1 MIVNPSQTPSVDTQP
16 TELEALRDRVF
27 PKAQRRLTGPLR
39 AIVTVASVG
48 LTVFTLYMG
57 FHITLGPIVT
67 RAAHLMVVIP
77 LAFLLYPARK
87 RLPHGGPSPV
97 DYFLAAAA
105 GAAFAWAI
113 VSAERFEARFAYYD
127 PVEPLDLVFGV
138 LALVTVFEATRRTVG
153 SSIVVLNLV
162 FIAYA
167 LTGPY
172 WPGVLQHKGTSYP
185 FLIEHLYMLSDGLF
199 NFITG
204 IMATFLFTFLAFGA
218 FLRVSGADRFF
229 TDFAFAVAGNR
240 RGGPAKVAIIS
251 SALMGMLSGSTVSN
265 VATTGTMTI
274 PMMIRMGF
282 KPHEAGAIEST
293 ASLGGALMPPLMG
306 AGVFIMAAFT
316 GVPLVTILGYSIL
329 PAVLYFASIYFH
341 VDSKAR
347 KQGIKPIPSEQ
358 LPRVAEVA
366 KTQGHVA
373 LPILVLI
380 SLLLMDYTPFFASSA
395 SVLTIVAV
403 SMLRQ
408 STRLTPPKLLAALEA
423 TTRVAVTVS
432 SLSASA
438 AVIYGVITATGL
450 LVKVTSILLSAADGS
465 VFIAIVLIAAMSY
478 ILGMGLP
485 VTASYVL
492 IAALGAPALA
502 DMGLPILAAHLI
514 IFWFSQDSTITP
526 PICMTAF
533 VAASIAEAS
542 PMRTGWECVRMAKAL
557 YILPFMFAFSG
568 LLSDSPTEIFFDFAV
583 LFCALALLP
592 LALEGYWTRPLH
604 LLERAILSLVS
615 AGFLKSA
622 LGPAEAG
629 WPWAVVM
636 SIVAGATL
644 VRSARRAE
652 SEDRESIEQ

>member
-1 MIVNPSQTPSVDTQP
+1 MNPSQTPSVDTQP

-27 PKAQRRLTGPLR
+27 PKAQRPLTGPLR

-105 GAAFAWAI
+105 SAAFAWAI
-113 VSAERFEARFAYYD
+113 VSAERFEARFAYFD

-162 FIAYA
+162 FIVYA

-172 WPGVLQHKGTSYP
+172 WPGVLQHKGTSFP

-341 VDSKAR
+341 VESKAR
-347 KQGIKPIPSEQ
+347 KQGIKPIPLDQ

-366 KTQGHVA
+366 KTQGHVV

-395 SVLTIVAV
+395 SVLTIIAV

-557 YILPFMFAFSG
+557 YIVPFMFAFSG

>member
-1 MIVNPSQTPSVDTQP
+1 M
-16 TELEALRDRVF
+16 
-27 PKAQRRLTGPLR
+27 
-39 AIVTVASVG
+39 ASVG

-77 LAFLLYPARK
+77 LAVLLYPARK

-105 GAAFAWAI
+105 SAAFAWAI
-113 VSAERFEARFAYYD
+113 VSAERFEARFAYFD

-162 FIAYA
+162 FIVYA

-172 WPGVLQHKGTSYP
+172 WPGVLQHKGTSFP

-341 VDSKAR
+341 VESKAR
-347 KQGIKPIPSEQ
+347 KEGIKPIPLDQ

-366 KTQGHVA
+366 KTQGHVV

-395 SVLTIVAV
+395 SVLTIIAV

-557 YILPFMFAFSG
+557 YIVPFMFAFSG

>member
-1 MIVNPSQTPSVDTQP
+1 MNPSQTPSVDTQP

-105 GAAFAWAI
+105 SAAFAWAI
-113 VSAERFEARFAYYD
+113 VSAERFEARFAYFD

-162 FIAYA
+162 FIVYA

-172 WPGVLQHKGTSYP
+172 WPGVLQHKGTSFL

-341 VDSKAR
+341 VESKAR
-347 KQGIKPIPSEQ
+347 KEGIKPIPLDQ

-366 KTQGHVA
+366 KTQGHVV

-557 YILPFMFAFSG
+557 YIVPFMFAFSG

>member
-1 MIVNPSQTPSVDTQP
+1 MNPPDAPHPETQP
-16 TELEALRDRVF
+16 TELEALRERVF
-27 PKAQRRLTGPLR
+27 PKSQRRLSEPVRT
-39 AIVTVASVG
+39 IVTLASVA
-48 LTVFTLYMG
+48 LAVFTLYMG

-67 RAAHLMVVIP
+67 RAAHLMVTIP
-77 LAFLLYPARK
+77 LTFLLYSARQGRDK
-87 RLPHGGPSPV
+87 GPSLV
-97 DYFLAAAA
+97 DYLLALAAVAS
-105 GAAFAWAI
+105 FAWA
-113 VSAERFEARFAYYD
+113 VASAERFELRFAYFD
-127 PVEPLDLVFGV
+127 AVEPLDLFFGV
-138 LALVTVFEATRRTVG
+138 VALATVFEATRRTVG
-153 SSIVVLNLV
+153 ITIVLLNLLFMV
-162 FIAYA
+162 YA
-167 LTGPY
+167 LSGPY
-172 WPGVLQHKGTSYP
+172 WPGVLQHKGTSIP

-218 FLRVSGADRFF
+218 FLRASGGDRFF

-240 RGGPAKVAIIS
+240 RGGPAKVAVIA

-274 PMMIRMGF
+274 PMMIRTGF

-316 GVPLVTILGYSIL
+316 GVPLVTILAYSIL
-329 PAVLYFASIYFH
+329 PAFLYFASIYFH

-347 KQGIKPIPSEQ
+347 KEGMEPIRREE
-358 LPRVAEVA
+358 LPRILDVAR
-366 KTQGHVA
+366 TQGHVV
-373 LPILVLI
+373 LPLGVLI
-380 SLLLMDYTPFFASSA
+380 SLLLADYTPFFASSA
-395 SVLTIVAV
+395 SALTIVAV
-403 SMLRQ
+403 SQLRT
-408 STRLTPPKLLAALEA
+408 STRLTPRKLVVALEA
-423 TTRVAVTVS
+423 STRVAVTVS

-438 AVIYGVITATGL
+438 AVIYGIITATGL
-450 LVKVTSILLSAADGS
+450 LVKVTSILLSLADGS
-465 VFIAIVLIAAMSY
+465 ILVAIVLIALMSY

-502 DMGLPILAAHLI
+502 DMGLSILAAHLI

-533 VAASIAEAS
+533 VAARIAEAA

-557 YILPFMFAFSG
+557 YLIPFMFAFSD
-568 LLSDSPTEIFFDFAV
+568 LLSESITEMLFDGAA

-592 LALEGYWTRPLH
+592 LALEGYGTRPLQ
-604 LLERAILSLVS
+604 LVERGVLSL
-615 AGFLKSA
+615 AGVGFIKSA
-622 LGPAEAG
+622 IGPAETG

-636 SIVAGATL
+636 LMVAGAIL
-644 VRSARRAE
+644 VRSHRRPE
-652 SEDRESIEQ
+652 P

>member
-1 MIVNPSQTPSVDTQP
+1 MNPSQTPSVDTQP

-105 GAAFAWAI
+105 SAAFAWAI
-113 VSAERFEARFAYYD
+113 VSAERFEARFAYFD

-162 FIAYA
+162 FIVYA

-172 WPGVLQHKGTSYP
+172 WPGVLQHKGTSFP

-341 VDSKAR
+341 VESKAR
-347 KQGIKPIPSEQ
+347 KEGIKPIPLDQ

-366 KTQGHVA
+366 KTQGHVV

-395 SVLTIVAV
+395 SVLTIIAV

-557 YILPFMFAFSG
+557 YIVPFMFAFSG

>member
-1 MIVNPSQTPSVDTQP
+1 MNPSQTPSVDTQP

-27 PKAQRRLTGPLR
+27 PKAQRPLTGPLR

-105 GAAFAWAI
+105 SAAFAWAI
-113 VSAERFEARFAYYD
+113 VSAERFEARFD

-162 FIAYA
+162 FIVYA

-172 WPGVLQHKGTSYP
+172 WPGVLQHKGTSFP

-341 VDSKAR
+341 VESKAR
-347 KQGIKPIPSEQ
+347 KQGIKPIPLDQ

-366 KTQGHVA
+366 KTQGHVV

-557 YILPFMFAFSG
+557 YIVPFMFAFSG

>member
-1 MIVNPSQTPSVDTQP
+1 MNPSQTPSVDTQP

-77 LAFLLYPARK
+77 LAVLLYPARK

-105 GAAFAWAI
+105 SAAFAWAI
-113 VSAERFEARFAYYD
+113 VSAERFEARFAYFD

-162 FIAYA
+162 FIVYA

-172 WPGVLQHKGTSYP
+172 WPGVLQHKGTSFP

-341 VDSKAR
+341 VESKAR
-347 KQGIKPIPSEQ
+347 KEGIKPIPLDQ

-366 KTQGHVA
+366 KTQGHVV

-395 SVLTIVAV
+395 SVLTIIAV

-557 YILPFMFAFSG
+557 YIVPFMFAFSG

-644 VRSARRAE
+644 VRSARRVE

>member
-1 MIVNPSQTPSVDTQP
+1 MVNPSQTPSVDTQP

-97 DYFLAAAA
+97 DYALAAAA

-127 PVEPLDLVFGV
+127 PVEPLDFVFGV
-138 LALVTVFEATRRTVG
+138 VALVTVFEATRRTVG
-153 SSIVVLNLV
+153 STIVVLNLV
-162 FIAYA
+162 FMVYA

-172 WPGVLQHKGTSYP
+172 WPGVLQHKGTSFP

-347 KQGIKPIPSEQ
+347 KEGIKPIPLEQ

-366 KTQGHVA
+366 KTQGHVV

-450 LVKVTSILLSAADGS
+450 LVKVTSVLLSAADGS

-568 LLSDSPTEIFFDFAV
+568 LLSESPTEIFFDFAV

-592 LALEGYWTRPLH
+592 LAIEGYWTRPLH
-604 LLERAILSLVS
+604 LLERAIFSLVS

>member
-1 MIVNPSQTPSVDTQP
+1 MNPSQTPSVDTQP

-105 GAAFAWAI
+105 SAAFAWAI
-113 VSAERFEARFAYYD
+113 VSAERFEARFAYFD

-153 SSIVVLNLV
+153 SSIVVINLV
-162 FIAYA
+162 FIVYA

-172 WPGVLQHKGTSYP
+172 WPGVLQHKGTSFP

-316 GVPLVTILGYSIL
+316 GVPLVTILGYSII

-341 VDSKAR
+341 IDSKAR
-347 KQGIKPIPSEQ
+347 KRGIKPIPLDQ

-366 KTQGHVA
+366 KTQGHVV

-557 YILPFMFAFSG
+557 YILPFMFAFSD
-568 LLSDSPTEIFFDFAV
+568 LLSESPTEILFDFAV

-592 LALEGYWTRPLH
+592 LALEGYWTRPLR

>member
-1 MIVNPSQTPSVDTQP
+1 
-16 TELEALRDRVF
+16 
-27 PKAQRRLTGPLR
+27 
-39 AIVTVASVG
+39 
-48 LTVFTLYMG
+48 
-57 FHITLGPIVT
+57 
-67 RAAHLMVVIP
+67 
-77 LAFLLYPARK
+77 
-87 RLPHGGPSPV
+87 
-97 DYFLAAAA
+97 
-105 GAAFAWAI
+105 
-113 VSAERFEARFAYYD
+113 
-127 PVEPLDLVFGV
+127 
-138 LALVTVFEATRRTVG
+138 
-153 SSIVVLNLV
+153 
-162 FIAYA
+162 
-167 LTGPY
+167 
-172 WPGVLQHKGTSYP
+172 
-185 FLIEHLYMLSDGLF
+185 
-199 NFITG
+199 
-204 IMATFLFTFLAFGA
+204 
-218 FLRVSGADRFF
+218 
-229 TDFAFAVAGNR
+229 
-240 RGGPAKVAIIS
+240 
-251 SALMGMLSGSTVSN
+251 
-265 VATTGTMTI
+265 
-274 PMMIRMGF
+274 
-282 KPHEAGAIEST
+282 
-293 ASLGGALMPPLMG
+293 
-306 AGVFIMAAFT
+306 
-316 GVPLVTILGYSIL
+316 
-329 PAVLYFASIYFH
+329 
-341 VDSKAR
+341 
-347 KQGIKPIPSEQ
+347 
-358 LPRVAEVA
+358 
-366 KTQGHVA
+366 
-373 LPILVLI
+373 
-380 SLLLMDYTPFFASSA
+380 MDYTPFFASSA
-395 SVLTIVAV
+395 SVLTIIAV

-485 VTASYVL
+485 
-492 IAALGAPALA
+492 
-502 DMGLPILAAHLI
+502 ILAAHLI

-557 YILPFMFAFSG
+557 YIVPFMFAFSG

>member
-1 MIVNPSQTPSVDTQP
+1 MNPSQTPSVDTQP

-105 GAAFAWAI
+105 SAAFAWAI

-162 FIAYA
+162 FMAYA

-172 WPGVLQHKGTSYP
+172 WPGVLQHKGTSFP

-341 VDSKAR
+341 VESKAR
-347 KQGIKPIPSEQ
+347 KQGIKPIPLDQ

-366 KTQGHVA
+366 KTQGHVV

-432 SLSASA
+432 SLSAST

-557 YILPFMFAFSG
+557 YIVPFMFAFSG
-568 LLSDSPTEIFFDFAV
+568 LLSESPTEIFFDFAV

>member
-1 MIVNPSQTPSVDTQP
+1 M
-16 TELEALRDRVF
+16 
-27 PKAQRRLTGPLR
+27 
-39 AIVTVASVG
+39 ASVG

-105 GAAFAWAI
+105 SAAFAWAI
-113 VSAERFEARFAYYD
+113 VSAERFEARFAYFD

-162 FIAYA
+162 FIVYA

-172 WPGVLQHKGTSYP
+172 WPGVLQHKGTSFP

-293 ASLGGALMPPLMG
+293 ASLGGALMPPL
-306 AGVFIMAAFT
+306 
-316 GVPLVTILGYSIL
+316 VPV
-329 PAVLYFASIYFH
+329 
-341 VDSKAR
+341 
-347 KQGIKPIPSEQ
+347 Q
-358 LPRVAEVA
+358 LE
-366 KTQGHVA
+366 G
-373 LPILVLI
+373 
-380 SLLLMDYTPFFASSA
+380 
-395 SVLTIVAV
+395 
-403 SMLRQ
+403 
-408 STRLTPPKLLAALEA
+408 
-423 TTRVAVTVS
+423 
-432 SLSASA
+432 
-438 AVIYGVITATGL
+438 
-450 LVKVTSILLSAADGS
+450 
-465 VFIAIVLIAAMSY
+465 
-478 ILGMGLP
+478 
-485 VTASYVL
+485 
-492 IAALGAPALA
+492 
-502 DMGLPILAAHLI
+502 
-514 IFWFSQDSTITP
+514 
-526 PICMTAF
+526 
-533 VAASIAEAS
+533 
-542 PMRTGWECVRMAKAL
+542 
-557 YILPFMFAFSG
+557 
-568 LLSDSPTEIFFDFAV
+568 DSP
-583 LFCALALLP
+583 
-592 LALEGYWTRPLH
+592 
-604 LLERAILSLVS
+604 
-615 AGFLKSA
+615 
-622 LGPAEAG
+622 
-629 WPWAVVM
+629 
-636 SIVAGATL
+636 
-644 VRSARRAE
+644 
-652 SEDRESIEQ
+652 EDKIHT

>member
-1 MIVNPSQTPSVDTQP
+1 MNPSQTPSVDTQP

-27 PKAQRRLTGPLR
+27 PKAQRPLTGPLR

-105 GAAFAWAI
+105 SAAFAWAI
-113 VSAERFEARFAYYD
+113 VSAERFEARFAYFD

-162 FIAYA
+162 FIVYA

-172 WPGVLQHKGTSYP
+172 WPGVLQHKGTSFP

-341 VDSKAR
+341 VESKAR
-347 KQGIKPIPSEQ
+347 KEGIKPIPLDQ

-366 KTQGHVA
+366 KTQGHVV

-557 YILPFMFAFSG
+557 YIVPFMFAFSG

>member
-1 MIVNPSQTPSVDTQP
+1 M
-16 TELEALRDRVF
+16 
-27 PKAQRRLTGPLR
+27 
-39 AIVTVASVG
+39 ASVG

-97 DYFLAAAA
+97 DYALAAAA
-105 GAAFAWAI
+105 SAAFAWAI
-113 VSAERFEARFAYYD
+113 VSAERFEARFAYFD

-153 SSIVVLNLV
+153 STIVVLNLV
-162 FIAYA
+162 FIVYA

-172 WPGVLQHKGTSYP
+172 WPGVLQHKGTSFP

-347 KQGIKPIPSEQ
+347 KQGIKPIPLDQ
-358 LPRVAEVA
+358 LPRIAEVA
-366 KTQGHVA
+366 KTQGHVV

-450 LVKVTSILLSAADGS
+450 LVKVTSVLLSAADGS

-542 PMRTGWECVRMAKAL
+542 PMRTGWECVQMAKAL
-557 YILPFMFAFSG
+557 YIVPFMFAFSG
-568 LLSDSPTEIFFDFAV
+568 LLSESPTEILFDFAV

>member
-1 MIVNPSQTPSVDTQP
+1 MNPSQTPSVDTQP

-97 DYFLAAAA
+97 DYALAAAA
-105 GAAFAWAI
+105 SAAFAWAI
-113 VSAERFEARFAYYD
+113 VSAERFEARFAYFD

-153 SSIVVLNLV
+153 STIVVLNLV
-162 FIAYA
+162 FIVYA

-172 WPGVLQHKGTSYP
+172 WPGVLQHKGTSFP

-316 GVPLVTILGYSIL
+316 GVPLVSILGYSIL

-347 KQGIKPIPSEQ
+347 KQGIKPIPLDQ
-358 LPRVAEVA
+358 LPRIAEVA
-366 KTQGHVA
+366 KTQGHVV

-450 LVKVTSILLSAADGS
+450 LVKVTSILLSTADGS

-557 YILPFMFAFSG
+557 YIVPFMFAFSG
-568 LLSDSPTEIFFDFAV
+568 LLSESPTEILFDFAV

>member
-1 MIVNPSQTPSVDTQP
+1 MNPSQTPSVDTQP

-87 RLPHGGPSPV
+87 QLPHGGPSPV

-105 GAAFAWAI
+105 SAAFAWAI
-113 VSAERFEARFAYYD
+113 VSAERFEARFAYFD

-162 FIAYA
+162 FIVYA

-172 WPGVLQHKGTSYP
+172 WPGVLQHKGTSFL

-341 VDSKAR
+341 VESKAR
-347 KQGIKPIPSEQ
+347 KEGIKPIPLDQ

-366 KTQGHVA
+366 KTQGHVV

-557 YILPFMFAFSG
+557 YIVPFMFAFSG